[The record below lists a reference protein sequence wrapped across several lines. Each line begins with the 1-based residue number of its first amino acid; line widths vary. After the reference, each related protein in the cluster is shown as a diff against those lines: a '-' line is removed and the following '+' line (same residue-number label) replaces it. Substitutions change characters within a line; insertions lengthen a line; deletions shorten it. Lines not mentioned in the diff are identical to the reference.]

1 MNEEQSKMVAD
12 ILGGEAY
19 NSGGGCW
26 VVRIFRSNGS
36 MVLISKDV
44 VAAWE
49 SREDYEREASPLAE
63 VDLYV

>member
-1 MNEEQSKMVAD
+1 MNEEQAKMVAG

-44 VAAWE
+44 VASWD
-49 SREDYEREASPLAE
+49 SQEDYEQQASPIAE

>member
-1 MNEEQSKMVAD
+1 MNEEQARKVAR
-12 ILGGEAY
+12 IFGGEAY

-44 VAAWE
+44 AAVWE
-49 SREDYEREASPLAE
+49 SREDYEQEASPLAE

>member
-1 MNEEQSKMVAD
+1 MTEIEAKSVAD

-44 VAAWE
+44 VASWD
-49 SREDYEREASPLAE
+49 SQEDYEQEASPIAE